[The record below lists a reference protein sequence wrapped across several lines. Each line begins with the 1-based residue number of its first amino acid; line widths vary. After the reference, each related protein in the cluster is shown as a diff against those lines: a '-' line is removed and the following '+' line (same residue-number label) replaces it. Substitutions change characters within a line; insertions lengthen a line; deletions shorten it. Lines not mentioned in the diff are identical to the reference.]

1 MRDGLRAVTL
11 FSRYNRKGMTRSTWS
26 KVLVLGICMM
36 AVAAYTAAQTPGPE
50 WAKRVLQLP
59 PGPDNPRNSECA
71 FVTLRDGS
79 ILMVYSHFYG
89 KSSNDYATANLSS
102 RRSRDGGVTW
112 TTADSIVVPNEGGMN
127 VMSVSLLRL
136 AGGRIALFYA
146 RKNAHADCIP
156 MVRFSDDEAVTWSE
170 PKPCI
175 TDEPGYYVLNN
186 DRVIQLRN
194 GRLLMPVS
202 RHQTPTQPWQSRG
215 RIFCYFSDDE
225 GRNWNRG
232 EEIPNPDTVMTQEP
246 GVVELRDGR
255 VMMFMRTDAGV
266 QYLSYS
272 TDKGMRWSPA
282 QRSNIP
288 SPVSPASIKRVPGS
302 KTLVLLWNLNDGSD
316 PEIKGKR
323 TPLAIAI
330 SRNEG
335 RTWIKPQMLETD
347 RDGWYCYTALH
358 FTSEGHLLAGYC
370 AGSQRKRTKLAQTDV
385 TLIDLKSLYGRLV
398 R

>member
-1 MRDGLRAVTL
+1 
-11 FSRYNRKGMTRSTWS
+11 MTSSSWLAFA
-26 KVLVLGICMM
+26 VLVISLMFGMGQ
-36 AVAAYTAAQTPGPE
+36 AGAQGSQPD
-50 WAKRVLQLP
+50 WAKKVLQLP

-89 KSSNDYATANLSS
+89 KSSRDYAAANLSS
-102 RRSRDGGVTW
+102 RRSRDEGVTW

-156 MVRFSDDEAVTWSE
+156 MVRYSDDEAVTWSE

-186 DRVIQLRN
+186 DRVIQLAD

-202 RHQTPTQPWQSRG
+202 RHQTPTQPWQARG
-215 RIFCYFSDDE
+215 RIFCYLSDDE
-225 GRNWNRG
+225 GKTWNRG
-232 EEIPNPDTVMTQEP
+232 AEIPNPDTVMTQEP

-255 VMMFMRTDAGV
+255 IMMFMRTDAGV

-272 TDKGMRWSPA
+272 SNKGMTWSPA
-282 QRSNIP
+282 QRSKIP
-288 SPVSPASIKRVPGS
+288 SPVSPASIKRIPGS
-302 KTLVLLWNLNDGSD
+302 KTLVMLWNLNDGSD
-316 PEIKGKR
+316 PELKGKR
-323 TPLAIAI
+323 TPLAVAI

-358 FTSEGHLLAGYC
+358 FTPQGHLLAGYC

-385 TLIDLKSLYGRLV
+385 SLIDLKALYGRAV

>member
-1 MRDGLRAVTL
+1 
-11 FSRYNRKGMTRSTWS
+11 MTSSSWLAFA
-26 KVLVLGICMM
+26 VLVISLMFGMGQ
-36 AVAAYTAAQTPGPE
+36 AGAQGSQPH
-50 WAKRVLQLP
+50 WAKKVLQLP

-89 KSSNDYATANLSS
+89 KSSSDYAAANLSS

-156 MVRFSDDEAVTWSE
+156 MVRYSDDEAVTWSE

-186 DRVIQLRN
+186 DRVIQLAD

-202 RHQTPTQPWQSRG
+202 RHQTPTQPWQARG
-215 RIFCYFSDDE
+215 RIFCYLSDDE
-225 GRNWNRG
+225 GKTWNRG
-232 EEIPNPDTVMTQEP
+232 AEIPNPDTVMTQEP

-255 VMMFMRTDAGV
+255 IMMFMRTDAGV

-272 TDKGMRWSPA
+272 SNKGMTWSPA
-282 QRSNIP
+282 QRSKIP
-288 SPVSPASIKRVPGS
+288 SPVSPASIKRIPGS
-302 KTLVLLWNLNDGSD
+302 KTLVMLWNLNDGSD
-316 PEIKGKR
+316 PELKGKR
-323 TPLAIAI
+323 TPLAVAI

-358 FTSEGHLLAGYC
+358 FTPQGHLLAGYC

-385 TLIDLKSLYGRLV
+385 SLIDLKALYGRAV

>member
-1 MRDGLRAVTL
+1 
-11 FSRYNRKGMTRSTWS
+11 MTSSSWLTP
-26 KVLVLGICMM
+26 VMFVVFTILGVSQ
-36 AVAAYTAAQTPGPE
+36 VAAQESQPVWAQ
-50 WAKRVLQLP
+50 KVLQLP

-71 FVTLRDGS
+71 FVTLKDGS

-89 KSSNDYATANLSS
+89 KSSSDYASAHLAS
-102 RRSRDGGVTW
+102 RRSRDGGMTW
-112 TTADSIVVPNEGGMN
+112 TSADSIVVSNEGGMN

-156 MVRFSDDEAVTWSE
+156 MVRYSDDEAVTWSD

-186 DRVIQLRN
+186 DRVIQLRD

-202 RHQTPTQPWQSRG
+202 RHQTPTQPWQARG
-215 RIFCYFSDDE
+215 RIFCYLSDDE
-225 GRNWNRG
+225 GKTWKRG
-232 EEIPNPDTVMTQEP
+232 AEIPNPDTVMTQEP
-246 GVVELRDGR
+246 GVVALRDGR

-302 KTLVLLWNLNDGSD
+302 KALVMLWNLNDGSD
-316 PEIKGKR
+316 PELKGKR

-335 RTWIKPQMLETD
+335 RTWIRPQMLETD

-358 FTSEGHLLAGYC
+358 FTPQGQLLAGYC
-370 AGSQRKRTKLAQTDV
+370 AGSQRKRTRLAQTDV
-385 TLIDLKSLYGRLV
+385 SLIDLKALYGRAV

>member
-1 MRDGLRAVTL
+1 M
-11 FSRYNRKGMTRSTWS
+11 WS
-26 KVLVLGICMM
+26 KILVLGICMM
-36 AVAAYTAAQTPGPE
+36 AAAAYTAAQTTGPD

-112 TTADSIVVPNEGGMN
+112 TTEDSIVVPNEGGMN

-186 DRVIQLRN
+186 DRVIQLAG

-225 GRNWNRG
+225 GRTWNRG

-255 VMMFMRTDAGV
+255 IMMFMRTDAGV
-266 QYLSYS
+266 QYLSY
-272 TDKGMRWSPA
+272 TVDKGMRWSPA
-282 QRSNIP
+282 QRSSIV

-302 KTLVLLWNLNDGSD
+302 KTLVMLWNLNDGSD
-316 PEIKGKR
+316 PELKGKR

-335 RTWIKPQMLETD
+335 RTWIKPRMLETD

-385 TLIDLKSLYGRLV
+385 SLIDLKKLYGRLV

>member
-1 MRDGLRAVTL
+1 MFLL
-11 FSRYNRKGMTRSTWS
+11 FII
-26 KVLVLGICMM
+26 LGVSQ
-36 AVAAYTAAQTPGPE
+36 VAAQESQPV
-50 WAKRVLQLP
+50 WAKKVLQLP

-71 FVTLRDGS
+71 FVTLKDES

-89 KSSNDYATANLSS
+89 KSSSDYASAHLAS
-102 RRSRDGGVTW
+102 RRSRDGGMTW
-112 TTADSIVVPNEGGMN
+112 TSSDSIVVSNEGGMN

-136 AGGRIALFYA
+136 AGGRIALLYA

-156 MVRFSDDEAVTWSE
+156 MVRYSDDEAVTWSE

-186 DRVIQLRN
+186 DRVIQLRD

-202 RHQTPTQPWQSRG
+202 RHQTPTQPWQARG
-215 RIFCYFSDDE
+215 RIFCYLSDDE
-225 GRNWNRG
+225 GQTWQRG
-232 EEIPNPDTVMTQEP
+232 AEIPNPDTVMTQEP
-246 GVVELRDGR
+246 GVVALRDGR
-255 VMMFMRTDAGV
+255 IMMFMRTDAGV

-272 TDKGMRWSPA
+272 TDKGMKWSPA

-302 KTLVLLWNLNDGSD
+302 KALVMLWNLNDGSD
-316 PEIKGKR
+316 PELKGKR

-335 RTWIKPQMLETD
+335 RTWISPQMLETD

-358 FTSEGHLLAGYC
+358 FTPKGNLLAGYC
-370 AGSQRKRTKLAQTDV
+370 AGSQRKRTRLAQTDV
-385 TLIDLKSLYGRLV
+385 SLIDLNALYGRAV

>member
-1 MRDGLRAVTL
+1 
-11 FSRYNRKGMTRSTWS
+11 MTSSSWLAFA
-26 KVLVLGICMM
+26 VLVISLMFGMRQ
-36 AVAAYTAAQTPGPE
+36 AGAQGSQPD
-50 WAKRVLQLP
+50 WAKKVLQLP

-89 KSSNDYATANLSS
+89 KSSSDYAAANLSS

-156 MVRFSDDEAVTWSE
+156 MVRYSDDEAVTWSE

-186 DRVIQLRN
+186 DRVIQLAD

-202 RHQTPTQPWQSRG
+202 RHQTPTQPWQARG
-215 RIFCYFSDDE
+215 RIFCYLSDDE
-225 GRNWNRG
+225 GKTWNRG
-232 EEIPNPDTVMTQEP
+232 AEIPNPDTVMTQEP

-255 VMMFMRTDAGV
+255 IMMFMRTDAGV

-272 TDKGMRWSPA
+272 SNKGMTWSPA
-282 QRSNIP
+282 QRSKIP
-288 SPVSPASIKRVPGS
+288 SPVSPASIKRIPGS
-302 KTLVLLWNLNDGSD
+302 KTLVMLWNLNDGSD
-316 PEIKGKR
+316 SELKGKR
-323 TPLAIAI
+323 TPLAVAI

-358 FTSEGHLLAGYC
+358 FTPQGQLLAGYC

-385 TLIDLKSLYGRLV
+385 SLIDLKALYGRAV

>member
-1 MRDGLRAVTL
+1 M
-11 FSRYNRKGMTRSTWS
+11 WS
-26 KVLVLGICMM
+26 KILVLGICMM
-36 AVAAYTAAQTPGPE
+36 AAAAYTAAQTTGPD

-112 TTADSIVVPNEGGMN
+112 TTEDSIVVPNEGGMN

-186 DRVIQLRN
+186 DRVIQLAG

-225 GRNWNRG
+225 GRTWNRG

-255 VMMFMRTDAGV
+255 IMMFMRTDAGV
-266 QYLSYS
+266 QYLSY
-272 TDKGMRWSPA
+272 TMDKGMHWSTA
-282 QRSNIP
+282 QRSSIV

-302 KTLVLLWNLNDGSD
+302 KTLVMLWNLNDGSD
-316 PEIKGKR
+316 PELKGKR

-335 RTWIKPQMLETD
+335 RTWIKPRMLETD

-385 TLIDLKSLYGRLV
+385 SLIDLKKLYGRLV

>member
-1 MRDGLRAVTL
+1 
-11 FSRYNRKGMTRSTWS
+11 
-26 KVLVLGICMM
+26 
-36 AVAAYTAAQTPGPE
+36 
-50 WAKRVLQLP
+50 
-59 PGPDNPRNSECA
+59 
-71 FVTLRDGS
+71 
-79 ILMVYSHFYG
+79 
-89 KSSNDYATANLSS
+89 
-102 RRSRDGGVTW
+102 
-112 TTADSIVVPNEGGMN
+112 
-127 VMSVSLLRL
+127 
-136 AGGRIALFYA
+136 
-146 RKNAHADCIP
+146 

-186 DRVIQLRN
+186 DRVIQLAG

-225 GRNWNRG
+225 GRTWNRG

-255 VMMFMRTDAGV
+255 IMMFMRTDAGV
-266 QYLSYS
+266 QYLSY
-272 TDKGMRWSPA
+272 TMDKGMHWSPA
-282 QRSNIP
+282 QRSSIV

-302 KTLVLLWNLNDGSD
+302 KTLVMLWNLNDGSD
-316 PEIKGKR
+316 PELKGKR

-335 RTWIKPQMLETD
+335 RTWIKPRMLETD

-385 TLIDLKSLYGRLV
+385 SLIDLKKLYGRLV

>member
-1 MRDGLRAVTL
+1 
-11 FSRYNRKGMTRSTWS
+11 MTSSSWLAFA
-26 KVLVLGICMM
+26 VLVISLMFGMRQ
-36 AVAAYTAAQTPGPE
+36 AGAQGSQPD
-50 WAKRVLQLP
+50 WAKKVLQLP

-89 KSSNDYATANLSS
+89 KSSSDYAAANLSS

-112 TTADSIVVPNEGGMN
+112 TTADSIVVHNEGGMN

-146 RKNAHADCIP
+146 RKNAHAGCIP
-156 MVRFSDDEAVTWSE
+156 MVRYSDDEAVTWSE

-186 DRVIQLRN
+186 DRVIQLAD

-202 RHQTPTQPWQSRG
+202 RHQTPTQPWQARG
-215 RIFCYFSDDE
+215 RIFCYLSDDE
-225 GRNWNRG
+225 GKTWNRG
-232 EEIPNPDTVMTQEP
+232 AEIPNPDTVMTQEP

-255 VMMFMRTDAGV
+255 IMMFMRTDAGV

-272 TDKGMRWSPA
+272 SNKGMTWSPA
-282 QRSNIP
+282 QRSKIP
-288 SPVSPASIKRVPGS
+288 SPVSPASIKRIPGS
-302 KTLVLLWNLNDGSD
+302 KTLVMLWNLNDGSD
-316 PEIKGKR
+316 PELKGKR
-323 TPLAIAI
+323 TPLAVAI

-358 FTSEGHLLAGYC
+358 FTPQGHLLAGYC

-385 TLIDLKSLYGRLV
+385 SLIDLKALYGRAV

>member
-1 MRDGLRAVTL
+1 MTSSSWLAFAVLMISLMFGMRQAG
-11 FSRYNRKGMTRSTWS
+11 
-26 KVLVLGICMM
+26 
-36 AVAAYTAAQTPGPE
+36 AQGSQPD
-50 WAKRVLQLP
+50 WAKKVLQLP

-89 KSSNDYATANLSS
+89 KSSSDYAAANLSS

-156 MVRFSDDEAVTWSE
+156 MVRYSDDEAVTWSE

-186 DRVIQLRN
+186 DRVIQLAD

-202 RHQTPTQPWQSRG
+202 RHQTPTQPWQARG
-215 RIFCYFSDDE
+215 RIFCYLSDDE
-225 GRNWNRG
+225 GKTWNRG
-232 EEIPNPDTVMTQEP
+232 AEIPNPDTVMTQEP

-255 VMMFMRTDAGV
+255 IMMFMRTDAGV

-272 TDKGMRWSPA
+272 SNKGMTWSPA
-282 QRSNIP
+282 QRSKIP
-288 SPVSPASIKRVPGS
+288 SPVSPASIKRIPGS
-302 KTLVLLWNLNDGSD
+302 KTLVMLWNLNDGSD
-316 PEIKGKR
+316 PELKGKR
-323 TPLAIAI
+323 TPLAVAI

-358 FTSEGHLLAGYC
+358 FTPQGQLLAGYC

-385 TLIDLKSLYGRLV
+385 SLIDLKALYGRAV

>member
-1 MRDGLRAVTL
+1 M
-11 FSRYNRKGMTRSTWS
+11 WS
-26 KVLVLGICMM
+26 KILVLGICIM
-36 AVAAYTAAQTPGPE
+36 AAAAYTAAQTTGPD

-71 FVTLRDGS
+71 FVTIRDGS

-186 DRVIQLRN
+186 DRVIQLAG

-225 GRNWNRG
+225 GRTWNRG

-255 VMMFMRTDAGV
+255 IMMFMRTDAGV
-266 QYLSYS
+266 QYLSY
-272 TDKGMRWSPA
+272 TMDKGMHWSPA
-282 QRSNIP
+282 QRSSIV

-302 KTLVLLWNLNDGSD
+302 KTLVMLWNLNDGSD
-316 PEIKGKR
+316 PELKGKR

-335 RTWIKPQMLETD
+335 RTWIKPRMLETD

-385 TLIDLKSLYGRLV
+385 SLIDLKKLYGRLV